1 MVVSKIL
8 CIFALEIRKGKG
20 QARRPTNNPL
30 FRRDNLPILFTTH
43 TQHKHKIKMKKI
55 QYSVVMLGNPLHEDD
70 PKKAYAVLQQTGG
83 IDIDELAEHITGH
96 NSVFSR
102 GTIVGVLTE
111 MCDCIRE
118 LLLQGYSIE
127 LGDLGRFSLSVNNEA
142 ADSIEEFTSNN
153 IKAVNVNF
161 NAGTRLQ
168 NLRRDAQFEQTTSRA
183 AQAAALKAAKEGKT
197 VADWTPKQGGS
208 DSGGGGS
215 EPEPE
220 P

>member
-1 MVVSKIL
+1 
-8 CIFALEIRKGKG
+8 
-20 QARRPTNNPL
+20 
-30 FRRDNLPILFTTH
+30 
-43 TQHKHKIKMKKI
+43 MKKI
-55 QYSVVMLGNPLHEDD
+55 QYSVAMLANPLHEDD
-70 PKKAYAVLQQTGG
+70 PKKAYGVLQQTGN
-83 IDIDELAEHITGH
+83 IDINELSDHITGH

-127 LGDLGRFSLSVNNEA
+127 LGEIGRFSTSIKCEG
-142 ADSIEEFTSNN
+142 ADTIEEFSANN
-153 IKAVNVNF
+153 IKEVRVNF
-161 NAGTRLQ
+161 NVGAALK

-197 VADWTPKQGGS
+197 SADWTPKEEGS
-208 DSGGGGS
+208 GSGGGGS